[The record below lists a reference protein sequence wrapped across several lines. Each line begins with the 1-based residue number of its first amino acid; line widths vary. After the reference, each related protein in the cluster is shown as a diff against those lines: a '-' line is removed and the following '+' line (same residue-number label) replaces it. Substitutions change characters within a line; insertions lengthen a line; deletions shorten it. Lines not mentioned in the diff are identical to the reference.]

1 MSLFNELKR
10 RNVFRVGLF
19 YIVSAWLIVQVAETL
34 LPIFDVPDGVLRAIV
49 LILVLGFVPAL
60 VFAWA
65 FELTPEGLKRDKD
78 ARVDPETKQKT
89 SQKLNWATLIAAV
102 LAIGLLVAD
111 RMLPERAAEPTRDVL
126 SADPVDDARTPASE
140 EARVNPASI
149 AVLPFEDLSPNSDQQ
164 YFSDGIAE
172 EILNVLVGV
181 DGLAV
186 ASRTSSFQFKGMRAI
201 GIPEIASQLEIR
213 NVLEGSV
220 RTAGNQIRV
229 TAQLIDGERDE
240 HLWSETFDR
249 ELSTENL
256 FAIQDE
262 IARSI
267 VEAIRG
273 QLNVELEAP
282 ESVAASTTSVDAYG
296 LFLRARALFRSRSFF
311 DEANALLV
319 RALEMDPDF
328 AEALA
333 LRAAILAVSP
343 EYGVVL
349 TDSPQASRAL
359 SEQLAREAL
368 AIDDR
373 LALAHGILGL
383 IEDFKL
389 IEGDT
394 DVRYQDI
401 LDNYDAALAIAP
413 DDLAGLNWRG
423 FAYLRAGYTDRAAA
437 DFTRCLDI
445 EPGYAPC
452 NSNLVAA
459 LTLAGEP
466 AAALAAL
473 KQSIRLGVYTGD
485 IPSLINLHELGDE
498 RGFYFHAIRLPSLRG
513 WLGMEEI
520 YRALDRP
527 AENHD
532 LLLERLRAHG
542 ELVGTSL
549 SLEELRLALG
559 EFTIRPPTFSFWFD
573 ALLPYR
579 RSAEFKRHMREF
591 GLVEYWQTN
600 GFPPMCRPLRSEEQ
614 PDDFEC
620 D

>member
-10 RNVFRVGLF
+10 RNVIRVALF
-19 YIVSAWLIVQVAETL
+19 YIVAAWVLIQVAETV
-34 LPIFDVPDGVLRAIV
+34 LPMFDVADGALRAV
-49 LILVLGFVPAL
+49 VVILVLGFPLAL

-65 FELTPEGLKRDKD
+65 FELTPDGLKRDRD
-78 ARVDPETKQKT
+78 AKVDPATKQQT
-89 SQKLNWATLIAAV
+89 AQKLSWATLVAAV
-102 LAIGLLVAD
+102 LAIGLLIAD
-111 RMLPERAAEPTRDVL
+111 RMIPETAAPAAPATFVDV
-126 SADPVDDARTPASE
+126 ADDETTA
-140 EARVNPASI
+140 ASI
-149 AVLPFEDLSPNSDQQ
+149 AVLPFEDLSQQGDQA

-201 GIPEIASQLEIR
+201 GIPEIASQLEVR

-220 RTAGNQIRV
+220 RTAGNQIRI

-262 IARSI
+262 IAQAI
-267 VEAIRG
+267 VQAIRG
-273 QLNVELEAP
+273 QLDVELEAP
-282 ESVAASTTSVDAYG
+282 ESVTASTTSVDAYG

-311 DEANALLV
+311 DEANTLLV

-349 TDSPQASRAL
+349 TDSPKASRAL

-373 LALAHGILGL
+373 LALGHGILGL

-389 IEGDT
+389 LEGDT

-423 FAYLRAGYTDRAAA
+423 FAFLRAGYTDRAAT
-437 DFTRCLDI
+437 DFTRCLEI

-473 KQSIRLGVYTGD
+473 DRSIRLGVYTGD
-485 IPSLINLHELGDE
+485 IPSLINLHQLGDE

-559 EFTIRPPTFSFWFD
+559 EFAIRPPTFSFWFD
-573 ALLPYR
+573 AMTPYR
-579 RSAEFKRHMREF
+579 RSPEFKRHMREF

-600 GFPPMCRPLRSEEQ
+600 GFPPMCRPVGSENRQ
-614 PDDFEC
+614 DDFEC